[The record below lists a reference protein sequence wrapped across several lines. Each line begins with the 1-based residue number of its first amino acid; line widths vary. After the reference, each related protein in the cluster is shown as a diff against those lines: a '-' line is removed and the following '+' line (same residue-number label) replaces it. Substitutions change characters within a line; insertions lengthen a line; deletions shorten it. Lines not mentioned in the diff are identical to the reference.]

1 MYRSNKKPYFK
12 GDVTRADTGSR
23 VLEQKTSIPRD
34 AMTLFCRRPK
44 MASDV
49 DHLKQKKAPP
59 TYAQKK
65 QKKHTCMPKKKQ

>member
-12 GDVTRADTGSR
+12 GDVTTADTRSR

-65 QKKHTCMPKKKQ
+65 QKKHTCMEKKQ